1 MIAHNCHEG
10 CDHRRAQELERMWR
24 NRLIYTVLVVQP
36 LRKEDNMEIPA
47 ELKTELMCNHQHHCW
62 VFIQKSWDQ
71 DHKAMPTFSIDHL
84 SASQTVARPHIHRCK
99 SMIEKIRRHLAGW
112 PFLWHKAGLG
122 SARVCDHWNYSAGG
136 NQHLRKN
143 DAHIS
148 TNYFSHLVCSMLMN
162 IKVFHNPDFH
172 NLNYESPNISIHIHW
187 KIPSHDWISSIFLMV
202 EARDLE
208 SGE

>member
-1 MIAHNCHEG
+1 MAVTTEEHKSWKG
-10 CDHRRAQELERMWR
+10 CGEIVSFTQRWWCSPYGRKTIWR
-24 NRLIYTVLVVQP
+24 FLQ
-36 LRKEDNMEIPA
+36 K
-47 ELKTELMCNHQHHCW
+47 LKTELTYNHQHHCW

-71 DHKAMPTFSIDHL
+71 DHKAMPTFSKDHL
-84 SASQTVARPHIHRCK
+84 SASQTVARPHVHRCK
-99 SMIEKIRRHLAGW
+99 SMMEKIRRHLAGW

-143 DAHIS
+143 DARYS

-172 NLNYESPNISIHIHW
+172 NLNYESPNISVHIHW

-202 EARDLE
+202 ETRDLGFVE
-208 SGE
+208 

>member
-1 MIAHNCHEG
+1 MIAHNCQEG

-84 SASQTVARPHIHRCK
+84 SAPQTVARPHIHRHK

-122 SARVCDHWNYSAGG
+122 PLSKWTIIATIVLTYIIYSMGP
-136 NQHLRKN
+136 
-143 DAHIS
+143 
-148 TNYFSHLVCSMLMN
+148 YLM
-162 IKVFHNPDFH
+162 PS
-172 NLNYESPNISIHIHW
+172 SPFV
-187 KIPSHDWISSIFLMV
+187 IF
-202 EARDLE
+202 
-208 SGE
+208 